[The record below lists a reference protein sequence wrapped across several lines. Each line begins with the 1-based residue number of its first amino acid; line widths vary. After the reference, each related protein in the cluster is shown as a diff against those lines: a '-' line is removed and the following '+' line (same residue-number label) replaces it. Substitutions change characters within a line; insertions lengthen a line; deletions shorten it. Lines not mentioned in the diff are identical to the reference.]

1 MDPIELSNAIKS
13 LRPTAQFSFIES
25 DYSTI
30 TWDVLEGEAPT
41 YKEIEAALEKIKAD
55 EAKEI
60 TAKSTA
66 RESLLEK
73 LGITAEEAALLLG

>member
-1 MDPIELSNAIKS
+1 MTSDELSKAIKS

-30 TWDVLEGEAPT
+30 TWDVLDGEAPS
-41 YKEIEAALEKIKAD
+41 YKELEAALEKIKAD

-60 TAKSTA
+60 TVKSTA

-73 LGITAEEAALLLG
+73 LGITEDEAKLLLS